1 MDGTT
6 THTVQFTVGTSGG
19 NGTSARLTP
28 AQLGVRGIFFAL
40 LPFSMMGMLLT
51 KRRRGL
57 GLVLILLV
65 VCLAL
70 GMASCGAAPSATSG
84 SSSGALAPGTYS
96 ITVTAAS
103 TGSTVVTHPL
113 TLSLNVTSK

>member
-28 AQLGVRGIFFAL
+28 SQMGARGVFFAM
-40 LPFSMMGMLLT
+40 LPFGMMGMLLT

-57 GLVLILLV
+57 GLVLLLLV
-65 VCLAL
+65 VCLAM
-70 GMASCGAAPSATSG
+70 GMAACGAAPSATSG
-84 SSSGALAPGTYS
+84 SSGALAPGTYS

-103 TGSTVVTHPL
+103 TGNTVVTHPL